1 MVDEPEL
8 KNKVA
13 DAASARLLGMNHFT
27 KQAPVHIIVIEEKV
41 NLSSG
46 IGGLVKDKH
55 FAFLD
60 IGIAA
65 AHICLAAE
73 AEGWYMHPGWFAEGK
88 MKKLLN
94 IPDSKRVVL
103 DIVLGYPAQLV
114 REKKRK
120 PAEEIISYNTYK

>member
-1 MVDEPEL
+1 
-8 KNKVA
+8 
-13 DAASARLLGMNHFT
+13 
-27 KQAPVHIIVIEEKV
+27 
-41 NLSSG
+41 
-46 IGGLVKDKH
+46 
-55 FAFLD
+55 
-60 IGIAA
+60 
-65 AHICLAAE
+65 
-73 AEGWYMHPGWFAEGK
+73 